1 MRKVT
6 LYSVHHLLFLLKAD
20 VCEKEG
26 MVVVFGINKGL
37 PQECTGSC
45 RVVASQDGVLRRQR
59 GETSESGDESCRR

>member
-6 LYSVHHLLFLLKAD
+6 LYSSVHHLLFLLKAD

-37 PQECTGSC
+37 PQECTGSQSRC
-45 RVVASQDGVLRRQR
+45 LTRWRVEEAKGGDS
-59 GETSESGDESCRR
+59 GEWGREL